1 MQRTEEEINQVTDKI
16 YADLINEMKAGRR
29 TYLEF
34 LLNNCEIL
42 NNNKDFNLSSEDRLM
57 ISKSK
62 DKFIYEAPEMIPTYL
77 RRLCAY
83 KARGLLSYS
92 TQT

>member
-1 MQRTEEEINQVTDKI
+1 MQRPEEEINQVTDKI
-16 YADLINEMKAGRR
+16 YADLINEIKAGRR

-57 ISKSK
+57 IRKSK
-62 DKFIYEAPEMIPTYL
+62 DKFKYEAATLVED
-77 RRLCAY
+77 
-83 KARGLLSYS
+83 K
-92 TQT
+92 